1 MVAGFPA
8 SKRERDMPVQEYTRN
23 KGQGFKYSIEYA
35 MGEYFILRDH
45 EMKKSVPDATIA
57 GVAPGE
63 AKPDLMLKMAI
74 ADIEDLAGMD
84 E

>member
-1 MVAGFPA
+1 
-8 SKRERDMPVQEYTRN
+8 MPVQEYVRN
-23 KGQGFKYSIEYA
+23 RGQGYKYSIDYA
-35 MGEYFILRDH
+35 QGEYFILRNR

-57 GVAPGE
+57 RIAREE
-63 AKPDLMLKMAI
+63 AQPEMMLKMAI